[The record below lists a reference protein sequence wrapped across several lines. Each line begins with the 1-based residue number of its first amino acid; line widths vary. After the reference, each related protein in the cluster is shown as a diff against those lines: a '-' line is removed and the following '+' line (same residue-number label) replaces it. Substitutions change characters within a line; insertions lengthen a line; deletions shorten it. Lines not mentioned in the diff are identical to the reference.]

1 MANGLRFGRIGCLR
15 LALQATC
22 QDPPP
27 TMLLRDQIECKL
39 LTVLSVSRSISATIG
54 PEPSVFI
61 GNWGFPLSGSTD
73 YVVFATDF
81 YGMLHGEYVRTALW
95 GMVDIYAQLS
105 TTDWPK

>member
-1 MANGLRFGRIGCLR
+1 MDYGLDVSAALGLHCRQLVRI
-15 LALQATC
+15 
-22 QDPPP
+22 PPP

-73 YVVFATDF
+73 YVVFATYF